1 MIESIKTTILWLLIC
16 LSIFL
21 TWNIWTFQPEYD
33 ILNVDYIDNTMI
45 GEEKSLVQVIR
56 PKQLV
61 VHQDEVS
68 YMVKESTDIFHQ
80 LYANL
85 QDVVIDQYTI
95 SNLNPAA
102 PIEVNGVEVIFP
114 LPMPSEIIRELLP
127 LREADDVLFTD
138 VDRLILFINE
148 DKEPN
153 RVYIKLYS
161 SVERLSVTGRTN
173 LDLEEFKADFLNM
186 EKQDL
191 VSVFL
196 YRVAMSASSNKSI
209 VYLPVEEVE
218 INSLTYMTEVI
229 APEQLK
235 QVLFNDPNNVKHYM
249 HPNGDESFT
258 DGSRMVNIVQNG
270 DILRYINPG
279 SIEIAERS
287 NRHMINSSIDF
298 LNSHGGLTTGYYI
311 DHLSSTSGND
321 EIVYRLTVN
330 QLPVLAARPSQ
341 LERLYEMRIF
351 RSEGN
356 QIEQYVRSLFRLNE
370 DPLNI
375 KKTVTLPSG
384 YALSAAIE
392 QIEDFNSYA
401 LRDIAIGY
409 VMEKRQSFI
418 IFEPSWFILYNNQW
432 VPLEV
437 EPEGLTEESDVEQD
451 GLE

>member
-191 VSVFL
+191 VSVFP

-370 DPLNI
+370 DP
-375 KKTVTLPSG
+375 
-384 YALSAAIE
+384 
-392 QIEDFNSYA
+392 
-401 LRDIAIGY
+401 
-409 VMEKRQSFI
+409 
-418 IFEPSWFILYNNQW
+418 
-432 VPLEV
+432 
-437 EPEGLTEESDVEQD
+437 
-451 GLE
+451 